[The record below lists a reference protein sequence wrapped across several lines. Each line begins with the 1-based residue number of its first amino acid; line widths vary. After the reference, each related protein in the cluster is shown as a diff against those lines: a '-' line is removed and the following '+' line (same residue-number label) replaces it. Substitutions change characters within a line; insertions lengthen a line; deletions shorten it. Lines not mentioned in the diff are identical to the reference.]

1 MSKPHILVIGSG
13 INGLVASNYLRR
25 AGLSVTLIDRASVPG
40 GACISA
46 EACVDGVSQK
56 YSLGASVLGLM
67 PDFIFNETGLAKRLK
82 FHVPTSSK
90 LIYFGADATP
100 TNIFRDP
107 NQLQQELF
115 SRWGERG
122 QVAAFREDEAKV
134 TAYLQRGY
142 REANPPSLRQ
152 AREVLG
158 EPLTSLWISGSA
170 FDLLNHY
177 FTSEKAKCYMGMT
190 VTESGPVS
198 LHAAYSAFTIPLMD
212 SGSVFDGYYGY
223 VAPGLWRLPE
233 ELARINAELGIDT
246 HLETTA
252 QSVDLGARTVHC
264 TERGQERSF
273 RFDHLVFAT
282 DPVTAAR
289 LSGNDRSVK
298 ETTSKRF
305 RGASGKITMLF
316 RKPVRWL
323 HGANDDGAFR
333 FIFSVE
339 SLHDF
344 ESSTLRVF
352 SSGLDYSPGYIQIY
366 CEGQAL
372 RAAGDPM
379 EGDRLTL
386 FFNNLRLGKTAAE
399 LPEIEETVRA
409 EVFRRIVNPEDFAW
423 SRMLTPRDIKELFLF
438 PEGNIDHMMLTEGQ
452 TFSTR
457 RFGGSSERFY
467 GFGDSPYLWYCGAGS
482 YPCGSIAGTPGYMC
496 ATELLRATGNA
507 RKVA

>member
-1 MSKPHILVIGSG
+1 MV
-13 INGLVASNYLRR
+13 
-25 AGLSVTLIDRASVPG
+25 
-40 GACISA
+40 
-46 EACVDGVSQK
+46 
-56 YSLGASVLGLM
+56 
-67 PDFIFNETGLAKRLK
+67 
-82 FHVPTSSK
+82 
-90 LIYFGADATP
+90 
-100 TNIFRDP
+100 
-107 NQLQQELF
+107 
-115 SRWGERG
+115 
-122 QVAAFREDEAKV
+122 
-134 TAYLQRGY
+134 AYLQRGY
-142 REANPPSLRQ
+142 REAIPPSLQQ
-152 AREVLG
+152 AREVIG
-158 EPLTSLWISGSA
+158 ERLTSLWISGSA

-177 FTSEKAKCYMGMT
+177 FTSDKAKCYMGMT

-198 LHAAYSAFTIPLMD
+198 LHTAYSAFTIPLMD

-252 QSVDLGARTVHC
+252 QNVDLGAQTVHC
-264 TERGQERSF
+264 TQRGQERSF
-273 RFDHLVFAT
+273 RYDHLVFAT

-289 LSGNDRSVK
+289 LSGKGSTLR
-298 ETTSKRF
+298 ETTSKQF

-344 ESSTLRVF
+344 ESSTLKVV
-352 SSGLDYSPGYIQIY
+352 SSDLDYSPGYIQIY

-372 RAAGDPM
+372 RSAGQPL

-399 LPEIEETVRA
+399 LPQIEEAVRA
-409 EVFRRIVNPEDFAW
+409 EVLRRIANPEDFAW
-423 SRMLTPRDIKELFLF
+423 SRMLTPRDIQELFLF

-457 RFGGSSERFY
+457 RFGDSPGRFY
-467 GFGDSPYLWYCGAGS
+467 GFGDSPNLWYCGAGS
-482 YPCGSIAGTPGYMC
+482 YPCGSVAGTPGYMC
-496 ATELLRATGNA
+496 ATELLRTT
-507 RKVA
+507 